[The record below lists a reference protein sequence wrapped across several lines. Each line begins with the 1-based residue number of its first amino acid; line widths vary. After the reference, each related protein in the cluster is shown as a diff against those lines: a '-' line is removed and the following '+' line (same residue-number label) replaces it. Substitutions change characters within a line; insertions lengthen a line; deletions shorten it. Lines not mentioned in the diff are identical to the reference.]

1 MTPLKKPFSWGYQ
14 KTYSKNYLTHRTV
27 KNDSVLP
34 QWLWEGIVPAI
45 IPIDEWLRVQDI
57 FGAGRRG
64 KKKADVIR
72 KKFEFPR
79 AKAGMLRGYYY
90 LDPDWSREER
100 DQFFTVMDAIINS
113 ADQQNEN

>member
-1 MTPLKKPFSWGYQ
+1 MKRKLDAARIEEAR
-14 KTYSKNYLTHRTV
+14 RTTI
-27 KNDSVLP
+27 KSDT
-34 QWLWEGIVPAI
+34 
-45 IPIDEWLRVQDI
+45 IDEWLRVQDI